1 MNPTLAALEDA
12 ITHQAREAAIADVN
26 ALFRRL
32 EQDLYHLGIDLRR
45 DEIRTKLKTDLDP
58 LQRKILEAVTKE
70 KACLLAERI
79 LRANAIIEKEAEQ
92 QQALEAQDDAEDV
105 IIEEDIPDDCD

>member
-1 MNPTLAALEDA
+1 MFGQGSNDGPERLGELQTQTRQQEGGSMNPTLAALEDA

-79 LRANAIIEKEAEQ
+79 LRANAI
-92 QQALEAQDDAEDV
+92 
-105 IIEEDIPDDCD
+105 